1 MCGLLHTWILIFD
14 IAIPYLRPNKA
25 TNWNFLVPRGL
36 FVTKS
41 PISSPFS
48 LAQNNCRREESPN
61 MWHTYLG
68 QVFIFLKDL
77 RRVIMKTEVR
87 KMIFGH
93 AVIAWIFLLI
103 FYFCKIKSFGHSKVR
118 FQGKKQKDMAD
129 DGTVD
134 KILSCRWKLLLAKC
148 WCFQFSKYVLK
159 NFKLFCDF
167 NWTIAD
173 LAKVSC
179 VVSFCNS

>member
-41 PISSPFS
+41 PCSSPFS
-48 LAQNNCRREESPN
+48 PAQHNCRREESPN

-93 AVIAWIFLLI
+93 AVIAWIFFLI
-103 FYFCKIKSFGHSKVR
+103 FYYCKILNFGLLKVR
-118 FQGKKQKDMAD
+118 FRRKKTKRCERRRY
-129 DGTVD
+129 T
-134 KILSCRWKLLLAKC
+134 IYFENFCLRRTWYLLFWL
-148 WCFQFSKYVLK
+148 V
-159 NFKLFCDF
+159 
-167 NWTIAD
+167 
-173 LAKVSC
+173 
-179 VVSFCNS
+179 

>member
-1 MCGLLHTWILIFD
+1 MLLKIWKKYWLITAHLNFNFWYFKLIFK
-14 IAIPYLRPNKA
+14 AIQ
-25 TNWNFLVPRGL
+25 GQ
-36 FVTKS
+36 KS
-41 PISSPFS
+41 RFSCSKWTFCHMLEHSKLYSSPFS
-48 LAQNNCRREESPN
+48 PAQHNCRREESPN

-129 DGTVD
+129 DGT
-134 KILSCRWKLLLAKC
+134 KL
-148 WCFQFSKYVLK
+148 V
-159 NFKLFCDF
+159 
-167 NWTIAD
+167 TIM
-173 LAKVSC
+173 S
-179 VVSFCNS
+179 SW